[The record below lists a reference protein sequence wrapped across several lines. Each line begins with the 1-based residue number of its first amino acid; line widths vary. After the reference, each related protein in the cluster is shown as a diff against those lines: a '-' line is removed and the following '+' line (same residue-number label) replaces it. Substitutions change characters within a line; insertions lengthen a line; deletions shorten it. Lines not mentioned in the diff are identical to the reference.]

1 MDSIDQEI
9 LDILEDDGRISFTNV
24 AEQVGVS
31 EGTVRNR
38 VKNMKKEGIIERF
51 TIETSSQGI
60 SAIILAKLSTDANMD
75 DIFQQLSKEMRVFE
89 VTGEHDIII
98 HLSRNSSEE
107 LNEELD
113 NIRRIKGVDD
123 TVTKSVLKDRSL

>member
-60 SAIILAKLSTDANMD
+60 SAIILVKLSTDANMD